1 MTEMKINVPIELK
14 SQMDEFPEIDWS
26 LVARDAIKRTL
37 QDLYM
42 LKQFS
47 RESDL
52 TEEDAIELGA
62 KVSKNLAK
70 RYQK

>member
-1 MTEMKINVPIELK
+1 MKINVPIELK

-37 QDLYM
+37 QELYM

-47 RESDL
+47 SESEL
-52 TEEDAIELGA
+52 TEEDAIELGTE
-62 KVSKNLAK
+62 VSKNLAK
-70 RYQK
+70 RYRS

>member
-1 MTEMKINVPIELK
+1 MKINVPIELK
-14 SQMDEFPEIDWS
+14 SQMDEFPEIDWF

-37 QDLYM
+37 QELYL

-47 RESDL
+47 RESEL

-62 KVSKNLAK
+62 RVSKSLAK